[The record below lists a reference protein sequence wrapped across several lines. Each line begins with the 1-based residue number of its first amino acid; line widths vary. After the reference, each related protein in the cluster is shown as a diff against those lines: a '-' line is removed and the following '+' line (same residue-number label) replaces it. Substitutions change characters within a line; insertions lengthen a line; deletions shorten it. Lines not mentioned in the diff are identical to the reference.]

1 MALTVLSPV
10 SGTVVAMADVP
21 DPVFAEGMVG
31 PGIAVDPSVDGA
43 TSDVVAPCGGTLVK
57 LHPHAFVVVATEDA
71 VATEGREAG
80 GGPWGRGVL
89 VHLGIDT
96 VQLGGAGFTVHVA
109 EGDVVAAG
117 RRLVTW
123 SPTEVSD
130 GGRSPLVPVV
140 ALDLSPADL
149 QVLTAPGDPIAAG
162 DPLLRLG

>member
-10 SGTVVAMADVP
+10 TGTVVAMAEVP

-31 PGIAVDPSVDGA
+31 PGIAVDPGA
-43 TSDVVAPCGGTLVK
+43 DAVTSDVVAPCDGTLVK
-57 LHPHAFVVVATEDA
+57 LHAHAFVLVAAGDA
-71 VATEGREAG
+71 GSAGPAPAG
-80 GGPWGRGVL
+80 GTGVL

-96 VQLGGAGFTVHVA
+96 VQLRGEGFTLHAA
-109 EGDVVAAG
+109 EGEEVRAG

-123 SPTEVSD
+123 APATVAH

-140 ALDLSPADL
+140 ALDRSPDEL
-149 QVLTAPGDPIAAG
+149 RVLAAPGDRVAAG